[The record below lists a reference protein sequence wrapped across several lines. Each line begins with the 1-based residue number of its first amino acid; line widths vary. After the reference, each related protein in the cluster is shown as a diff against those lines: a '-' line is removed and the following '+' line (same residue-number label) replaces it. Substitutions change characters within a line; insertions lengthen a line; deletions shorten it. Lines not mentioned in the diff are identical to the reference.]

1 METKQKHAV
10 VHGLSLPISLKTSVE
25 ICNLLR
31 HKETKKAKAILER
44 VIKKQQAVPFN
55 VYRKSSSHQRGKIAE
70 GRFPVKASKEFLQMV
85 KSAEA
90 NAMHMG
96 MPSNLVITEIRAS
109 KGPLQFHAGRMR
121 RIRHKRTHVTIK
133 VAENMQMK
141 EEKRI
146 PKTENKGKTAV
157 SHESKK

>member
-10 VHGLSLPISLKTSVE
+10 VHGLSLPISLKTSIE

-31 HKETKKAKAILER
+31 HKETKKAKLILER

-55 VYRKSSSHQRGKIAE
+55 VFRKSSSHRAGKMAE
-70 GRFPVKASKEFLQMV
+70 GRYPVKASKEFLQMV

-96 MPSNLVITEIRAS
+96 MPSSLVITEIKAN
-109 KGPLQFHAGRMR
+109 KGPLQFHAGRQR

-133 VAENMQMK
+133 VAEH
-141 EEKRI
+141 I
-146 PKTENKGKTAV
+146 PAKAV
-157 SHESKK
+157 SKESNKNRQQVRAKND